1 MTRYYGE
8 SSSGTGPN
16 GPGTSNN
23 ANGPGDPDGPTA
35 ETTAPAP
42 AQAQAPAPTWLATDQ
57 LQTLTLP
64 TGGDKTPPFPQP
76 QPPPQ
81 PAGPPAPTWP
91 GPKTPRDYPH
101 WFLPA
106 IIGVCVVLVAGA
118 TWLAWPTSSGP
129 SNHLVAGTVQATV
142 LSADEVSSLAGT
154 TVIPASSASVPPAP
168 LTADKPACVVSVGP
182 ATQAVYGRTWTGF
195 LSVTYQDVARKGSI
209 TVTQVAAVFPN
220 ADGATAAFKTLT
232 GGLGGCPSSSVTD
245 RSGRATQWQYKVGT
259 QAPAS
264 VSWTATENGA
274 SSGWACH
281 HQARVTGTSLLQVAV
296 CDAGNGDAIAAKVAD
311 QFAARVKG

>member
-1 MTRYYGE
+1 M
-8 SSSGTGPN
+8 
-16 GPGTSNN
+16 
-23 ANGPGDPDGPTA
+23 
-35 ETTAPAP
+35 
-42 AQAQAPAPTWLATDQ
+42 
-57 LQTLTLP
+57 
-64 TGGDKTPPFPQP
+64 PPMA
-76 QPPPQ
+76 PPQ
-81 PAGPPAPTWP
+81 
-91 GPKTPRDYPH
+91 GPKPPRHYPR

-106 IIGVCVVLVAGA
+106 VIGACVVLVAGI

-182 ATQAVYGRTWTGF
+182 ATQAVYGKAWTGF

-209 TVTQVAAVFPN
+209 TVTQVAAVYPN
-220 ADGATAAFKTLT
+220 ADAATAAFKTLT
-232 GGLGGCPSSSVTD
+232 GGLSGCPSSSVTD

-259 QAPAS
+259 QTPAS
-264 VSWTATENGA
+264 VGWTATENGA
-274 SSGWACH
+274 GSGWACH

-296 CDAGNGDAIAAKVAD
+296 CDAGNGDAIAAKVSD

>member
-1 MTRYYGE
+1 MTQYYGE
-8 SSSGTGPN
+8 SSSGTDPN
-16 GPGTSNN
+16 T
-23 ANGPGDPDGPTA
+23 DGVRT
-35 ETTAPAP
+35 
-42 AQAQAPAPTWLATDQ
+42 
-57 LQTLTLP
+57 
-64 TGGDKTPPFPQP
+64 
-76 QPPPQ
+76 
-81 PAGPPAPTWP
+81 AGPPAPTWLPPSPPSPPSPPP
-91 GPKTPRDYPH
+91 GLKTPRHYPR

-106 IIGVCVVLVAGA
+106 VIGACVVLVAGV

-168 LTADKPACVVSVGP
+168 LSADKPACVVSVGP
-182 ATQAVYGRTWTGF
+182 ATQAVYGKAWTGF

-209 TVTQVAAVFPN
+209 TVTQVAAVFPD

-259 QAPAS
+259 QASTS
-264 VSWTATENGA
+264 VGWTAAENGA
-274 SSGWACH
+274 GSGWACH

-296 CDAGNGDAIAAKVAD
+296 CDAGNGEAIAAKVAD